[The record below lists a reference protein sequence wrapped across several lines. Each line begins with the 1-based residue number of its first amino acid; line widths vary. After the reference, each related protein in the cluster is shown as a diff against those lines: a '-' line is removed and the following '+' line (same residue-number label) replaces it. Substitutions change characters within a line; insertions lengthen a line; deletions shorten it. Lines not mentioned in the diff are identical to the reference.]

1 MYNPQ
6 RVIDLLNERGLK
18 KKQLISFMKY
28 NEKVGLTQ
36 AISGDVRASKLEKM
50 ADFLGVPIDAFFD
63 RTVQTEPNQT
73 PAYRGVDDGNALM
86 VIHEREKNLRSLLEE
101 KDKRIAVLEDL
112 VAMLKGSGEK
122 SSK

>member
-73 PAYRGVDDGNALM
+73 PAYSGVDDGNALM